1 MIFNSFKNWYSF
13 QNHGVNFTRLGLT
26 IISCSVQ
33 TVRCCV
39 IMFQID
45 YENKWF
51 DAIPRITY
59 TDKSTYV
66 ESQTKTYDQVL
77 NYKVLLHV
85 INPCILL
92 SF

>member
-1 MIFNSFKNWYSF
+1 VFIPKSQCYFYQSMLK
-13 QNHGVNFTRLGLT
+13 

-33 TVRCCV
+33 TLRCCV

-77 NYKVLLHV
+77 NYSVSCRCL
-85 INPCILL
+85 
-92 SF
+92 